1 MKLILLTLLIFFL
14 MLTPVVG
21 FGQGVLDNFDFIGNE
36 EFSSSQLIQ
45 WGGLSEGSFINPLII
60 ASANKK
66 IVARCQEEGYL
77 FARIDSTVI
86 SENDKN
92 NQVSVRWYLIE
103 GPMVRL
109 GNVQL
114 IADSIDVE
122 YLESIVDFTTGD
134 IYRKEDVESQLQEI
148 GHYYATNGF
157 PLAVINISKTR
168 FRTEGDDKYMD
179 FIMEIESGPKISIK
193 NIRIKGNIVTR
204 DEVILRE
211 INIRNGDVFNQEKI
225 DEIPDRLN
233 RLGYFSQVPPVR
245 IIGLK
250 ERKTELLIEVTEGN
264 TTTFDGIVG
273 YVPPTQNQKSEEGF
287 FTGLI
292 NLNFR
297 NLFGTGRKFEVNW
310 QKSDRFSEQFRI
322 FYEEPWILN
331 LPLNL
336 GLGLERIVRD
346 TTYIERSY
354 FIHSV
359 LKLSADFK
367 GFLRFSHKEVVPD
380 SLASRTL
387 RMTRNSVMDGE
398 AGVTYDTRDYP
409 INPGSGLFYMASFTF
424 GIKKNT
430 APQYLI
436 REDSLATQ
444 EGLKKL
450 QISLSY
456 YQRLWKNQVL
466 AFNLHGAHI
475 QSDKDQLQ
483 LSDHYWLGGFGTLR
497 GYRENQFHGTTIS
510 WVNIEYRF
518 IIGRNS
524 RVFLFNDWGFY
535 QYKER
540 AGITKDT
547 LPGYGVGIRFETPLG
562 IMGVDYGFGRGDTFS
577 TGKIHFGIINSF

>member
-1 MKLILLTLLIFFL
+1 MRLFLLTLILIL
-14 MLTPVVG
+14 QLLTPGLG

-36 EFSSSQLIQ
+36 QFGKSQLIQ
-45 WGGLSEGSFINPLII
+45 WGGLSEGSFINPPII
-60 ASANKK
+60 ESANKK
-66 IVARCQEEGYL
+66 IIAGCQDEGYL

-86 SENDKN
+86 SEKDKN
-92 NQVSVRWYLIE
+92 NLVSVRWYLTE
-103 GPMVRL
+103 GPLVRL
-109 GNVQL
+109 GNVQI

-122 YLESIVDFTTGD
+122 YLESIVDFAEGD
-134 IYRKEDVESQLQEI
+134 IYRNEFVESQLREI
-148 GHYYATNGF
+148 GHYYATNGY
-157 PLAVINISKTR
+157 PLAVINISQTT
-168 FRTEGDDKYMD
+168 FRNEDDDKYMD
-179 FIMEIESGPKISIK
+179 LIMEIDPGPKIRIK
-193 NIRIKGNIVTR
+193 NIRIKGNNVTR

-211 INIRNGDVFNQEKI
+211 INIQRGDVFNQEKI

-233 RLGYFSQVPPVR
+233 RLGYFTQVPPVR
-245 IIGLK
+245 IIGLI
-250 ERKTELLIEVTEGN
+250 ERKTELLIEVAEGN
-264 TTTFDGIVG
+264 TTTFDGIIG
-273 YVPPTQNQKSEEGF
+273 YVPPAQNQKSEEGF

-310 QKSDRFSEQFRI
+310 QKSDRFTEQFRI
-322 FYEEPWILN
+322 FYEEPWVLN
-331 LPLNL
+331 FPLNI

-380 SLASRTL
+380 SLASRSL

-409 INPGSGLFYMASFTF
+409 INPGSGLFYMSSFTF

-430 APQYLI
+430 GPQYLI
-436 REDSLATQ
+436 NEDSLATE

-450 QISLSY
+450 QISLFFY
-456 YQRLWKNQVL
+456 LRLWKNQVL
-466 AFNLHGAHI
+466 AFKLHGAHI
-475 QSDKDQLQ
+475 ESDKDQLQ

-540 AGITKDT
+540 TGITKDT
-547 LPGYGVGIRFETPLG
+547 LYGYGVGIRFETPLG